1 MVRRARRLTVIA
13 LRFVLALLV
22 YPGFIFTVGLGF
34 AADRVGRALRPAARR
49 PAAAIRARGPVDLR
63 ADLLLAVVCFVV
75 AAALLPLP
83 GSLIPSAYANLGGIL
98 ALGLL
103 GLWLR
108 GLAGAGAA
116 GAAIAWALTL
126 TALCVAAGTL
136 DVTGLRGL
144 GGPAQSTLRL
154 AGAVV
159 ALLST
164 ALLLAAE
171 PTLRTRRRSLD
182 LSGAVDQLHAGA
194 GWAAWAAL
202 ALIFTNVFV
211 PPLRPPVLGTAL
223 ALVAFVAIGALS
235 AAARRIDGRTRRR
248 IAQAVLLPASVVVVL
263 VAGLLR

>member
-1 MVRRARRLTVIA
+1 MTI
-13 LRFVLALLV
+13 RFLAALLV
-22 YPGFIFTVGLGF
+22 YPGFLFTVGLGF
-34 AADRVGRALRPAARR
+34 VADRVGRALRPPARR
-49 PAAAIRARGPVDLR
+49 PLTAVRAAGLVDVR
-63 ADLLLAVVCFVV
+63 ADLLLAVACFVV

-98 ALGLL
+98 ALTLL

-108 GLAGAGAA
+108 GLAGAGAT

-126 TALCVAAGTL
+126 TAVCVAAGTL

-144 GGPAQSTLRL
+144 GGPAQSGLRL

-171 PTLRTRRRSLD
+171 PGLRARRRSLD
-182 LSGAVDQLHAGA
+182 LSGVVDQLHAAA

-211 PPLRPPVLGTAL
+211 PPLQPRVLGTAL
-223 ALVAFVAIGALS
+223 SLVAFVAIGLLS
-235 AAARRIDGRTRRR
+235 AAARRIHGRTRQR
-248 IAQAVLLPASVVVVL
+248 IADVVLLPASVVVVL
-263 VAGLLR
+263 IAGLLR

>member
-1 MVRRARRLTVIA
+1 VIA

-34 AADRVGRALRPAARR
+34 AADRVGRVLRPAARR
-49 PAAAIRARGPVDLR
+49 PATVRSARGPVGVR
-63 ADLLLAVVCFVV
+63 ADLLLAVACFVV

-83 GSLIPSAYANLGGIL
+83 GSVIPSAYANLGGIL
-98 ALGLL
+98 ALTLL

-108 GLAGAGAA
+108 GLAGAGAT

-154 AGAVV
+154 SGAVV

-171 PTLRTRRRSLD
+171 PALRTRRRSLD
-182 LSGAVDQLHAGA
+182 LSGAVDQLHAA
-194 GWAAWAAL
+194 ANWAAWAAL

-211 PPLRPPVLGTAL
+211 PPLQPRVLGTAL
-223 ALVAFVAIGALS
+223 ALVAFVAIGALT

-248 IAQAVLLPASVVVVL
+248 IAQVVLLPTSAAVVL
-263 VAGLLR
+263 MAGILK